1 MIGLTLFLLFSILL
15 TWCGTKLQ
23 VPLAKQVF
31 VFLLILILGLR
42 HDVGKDYPTY
52 ELIYNVPDSVQANAT
67 EPVWHLINYILRY
80 LGFQARGFFF
90 FTSVALMICFY
101 KGIKS
106 MSSNFYISV
115 TLFILS
121 GFYFESANI
130 VRQYVAIALLF
141 YAFPYLLEGK
151 IRKYMIWILLAAL
164 FHTSALL
171 IFPFILLS
179 RLRYP
184 PILLFSA
191 LIISFLWGNSLLN
204 ILINYVMPSL
214 ATFNLYQYGV
224 DDFEAGVS
232 SGVLKLFY
240 NMLIAAILLL
250 YTYKRPK
257 NYPYFHILLN
267 MVIIG
272 MILYNTFYLFQ
283 PARRLYLYFFTY
295 LIILIPYCAEYFKKS
310 SQYIMIGI
318 TYLAFLLFLLKA
330 NVAIPYDFDIS
341 FF

>member
-115 TLFILS
+115 TLFVLS

-151 IRKYMIWILLAAL
+151 IRKYMVWILLAAL

-224 DDFEAGVS
+224 YLQASQKLSILPYFTEHGYHWYDFIQHILSVPTS
-232 SGVLKLFY
+232 K
-240 NMLIAAILLL
+240 AIISLLL
-250 YTYKRPK
+250 YIP
-257 NYPYFHILLN
+257 NYTHPILCRIFQKEFTIYNDRDNLFSIS
-267 MVIIG
+267 VILTQGQCSHSIR
-272 MILYNTFYLFQ
+272 F
-283 PARRLYLYFFTY
+283 
-295 LIILIPYCAEYFKKS
+295 
-310 SQYIMIGI
+310 
-318 TYLAFLLFLLKA
+318 
-330 NVAIPYDFDIS
+330 
-341 FF
+341 